1 MKKILVIFLC
11 VMLLCVTP
19 IVAFAED
26 SPSDAVEQGTTEVSN
41 SPTENENA
49 TEGEI
54 LPPEDD
60 EPITETIVR
69 YIKSHVE
76 ELSVIVTLIAGIVYE
91 IRKHGKLT
99 SSIGTLNNNAVAIVE
114 NSSTTIKA
122 ALDEMADMA
131 EVVNKYKDDI
141 ENLLKEIRTNAAEK
155 KSLEDTLSSVES
167 FLKTAKLATLE
178 LSNEVAELLVLANIP
193 NSKKEEL
200 YARHTKAVHELE
212 AVEEVISNGKEEA

>member
-1 MKKILVIFLC
+1 MKKIIIILLC

-19 IVAFAED
+19 LVALAED
-26 SPSDAVEQGTTEVSN
+26 GSSDAVEENTTEVGN
-41 SPTENENA
+41 PAPDNENV

-54 LPPEDD
+54 SPPVEE
-60 EPITETIVR
+60 EPITETIVN
-69 YIKSHVE
+69 YVKSHIE
-76 ELSVIVTLIAGIVYE
+76 ELSVIVTLIVGILYE
-91 IRKHGKLT
+91 VRKHGKLNG
-99 SSIGTLNNNAVAIVE
+99 SIGTLNNNAIAIVE
-114 NSSTTIKA
+114 NSSKTIKA

-131 EVVNKYKDDI
+131 NVVNKYKDDI
-141 ENLLKEIRTNAAEK
+141 ANLLTEIRTNAAEK
-155 KSLEDTLSSVES
+155 KSLEDTLSSVET

-212 AVEEVISNGKEEA
+212 AVEEVKSDDNAKT